1 MTRKHN
7 HYFKD
12 VSHLKEIDVYRV
24 LELFAVTDP
33 ALQHVVKKALCAG
46 LRGAKDF
53 EQDVREIYDTA
64 DRRLQMIAED
74 ENKHAT
80 DRAPGAGAADQVS
93 AIAGQGDRIFNFRN
107 TQWGAPGGYTIT
119 TCKENVSTEGGR
131 SSDGRCRPFFD
142 VGSRRL

>member
-1 MTRKHN
+1 MSRKHS

-33 ALQHVVKKALCAG
+33 TLQHVVKKALCAG

-64 DRRLQMIAED
+64 ARRLQMIAED

-80 DRAPGAGAADQVS
+80 DRAPGTGAADQVS
-93 AIAGQGDRIFNFRN
+93 TAAGQVCSCIY
-107 TQWGAPGGYTIT
+107 PGYTERGSPCGNSIAT
-119 TCKENVSTEGGR
+119 RKEDGG
-131 SSDGRCRPFFD
+131 SKG
-142 VGSRRL
+142 

>member
-1 MTRKHN
+1 MTRKHS

-33 ALQHVVKKALCAG
+33 TLQHVVKKALCAG

-53 EQDVREIYDTA
+53 EQDVREIYDTSA
-64 DRRLQMIAED
+64 RRLQMIAED

-80 DRAPGAGAADQVS
+80 DRTPGAGAADQIS
-93 AIAGQGDRIFNFRN
+93 TAAGQARRCVDLFY
-107 TQWGAPGGYTIT
+107 TQRCTSCGHTTPAREEDGG
-119 TCKENVSTEGGR
+119 TESGR
-131 SSDGRCRPFFD
+131 PLNR
-142 VGSRRL
+142 GS

>member
-1 MTRKHN
+1 MSRKHD
-7 HYFKD
+7 HYFKQ

-64 DRRLQMIAED
+64 ARRLQMIAED
-74 ENKHAT
+74 DNKHAT
-80 DRAPGAGAADQVS
+80 DRTPGTGAADQIS
-93 AIAGQGDRIFNFRN
+93 TAEGQGSSSIDILDSQRCASCRHTTPAREEN
-107 TQWGAPGGYTIT
+107 GG
-119 TCKENVSTEGGR
+119 TESGR
-131 SSDGRCRPFFD
+131 PINR
-142 VGSRRL
+142 GS

>member
-1 MTRKHN
+1 MTRKHD
-7 HYFKD
+7 HYFKQ

-33 ALQHVVKKALCAG
+33 TLQHIVKKSLCAG

-64 DRRLQMIAED
+64 ARRLQMIAED

-80 DRAPGAGAADQVS
+80 DRAPGTGAAYQIS
-93 AIAGQGDRIFNFRN
+93 TAAGQGSSSIDILDSQRCTSCRHATPACEKDGL
-107 TQWGAPGGYTIT
+107 TQ
-119 TCKENVSTEGGR
+119 GGR
-131 SSDGRCRPFFD
+131 PLNR
-142 VGSRRL
+142 GS